1 MKQQIPNILSAS
13 RLVAT
18 LLIFVFVLIDQPV
31 FFLVATVLFV
41 LASITDLF
49 DGYLARRF
57 KVVSSIGIF
66 LDMTADKIFVTAILI
81 AMVQLGLVPAWLVV
95 IIITREFL
103 VMGLRSMAASK
114 GKVIPAGPWGKQKTF
129 ITLLAIGGVML
140 AKGLSAQGLSLFPLL
155 LAFNSHTVTFPNIL
169 LLLADIV
176 LLIAGFWTIMSG
188 AEYFIEALPVF
199 KPDYDANK
207 Q

>member
-1 MKQQIPNILSAS
+1 MKQQVPNILSAS

-18 LLIFVFVLIDQPV
+18 LLIFVFVLIDQPI
-31 FFLVATVLFV
+31 FFLIATVLFV

-66 LDMTADKIFVTAILI
+66 LDTTTDKIFVTAILI
-81 AMVQLGLVPAWLVV
+81 AMVQLGLVPAWLVI

-103 VMGLRSMAASK
+103 VMGLRSIAASK

-129 ITLLAIGGVML
+129 IT
-140 AKGLSAQGLSLFPLL
+140 
-155 LAFNSHTVTFPNIL
+155 
-169 LLLADIV
+169 
-176 LLIAGFWTIMSG
+176 
-188 AEYFIEALPVF
+188 
-199 KPDYDANK
+199 
-207 Q
+207 

>member
-1 MKQQIPNILSAS
+1 MKQQTPNILSAS

-18 LLIFVFVLIDQPV
+18 LLIFVFVLIDQPA
-31 FFLVATVLFV
+31 FFLAATVLFV
-41 LASITDLF
+41 LASVTDLI

-81 AMVQLGLVPAWLVV
+81 AMVQIGLVPAWLVI

-129 ITLLAIGGVML
+129 ITLLAMGGVML
-140 AKGLSAQGLSLFPLL
+140 AKGLSAQGLSLFPLM
-155 LAFNSHTVTFPNIL
+155 LAFNSHTVTIPNIL

-199 KPDYDANK
+199 HTGYDAKNS
-207 Q
+207 

>member
-1 MKQQIPNILSAS
+1 MKQQIPNVLSAS
-13 RLVAT
+13 RVVAT
-18 LLIFVFVLIDQPV
+18 LLIFVFVLIDQPI
-31 FFLVATVLFV
+31 FFLIATVLFV

-81 AMVQLGLVPAWLVV
+81 AMVQLGFVPAWLVV

-103 VMGLRSMAASK
+103 VMGLRSMAAAK

-140 AKGLSAQGLSLFPLL
+140 AKGLSAQGLSLFPLM
-155 LAFNSHTVTFPNIL
+155 LAFNSHTLTIPNVL

-188 AEYFIEALPVF
+188 AEYFIGALPVF
-199 KPDYDANK
+199 QPGYDANK
-207 Q
+207 S